1 MTTALQDGVMGKIAE
16 EINSITIDDDKTVGY
31 EPQAWTREGLTD

>member
-1 MTTALQDGVMGKIAE
+1 MTAALQDGVMDKIAE

-31 EPQAWTREGLTD
+31 EPKAWTREGNVD